1 MQNKNY
7 NIAIV
12 GATGAVGME
21 LLALMTERNFPVN
34 NLTLLASSR
43 SAGKCLEFKGNKIP
57 VKELNKSLFR
67 DTDIAFF
74 SAGSQRSLEYAPTA
88 AEQGAIVIDN
98 SSAYRMDREVPLVIP
113 EINPGDTA
121 SYKKKN
127 IIANPNCT
135 TALMLMGI
143 KPLHDIS
150 RIIRIVATSFQAVSG
165 AGAQAI
171 DELSDQT
178 RKWVNSDEIKS
189 NVFPYQI
196 AFNLIPHI
204 DKFTENGYTKEE
216 MKLLNETQ
224 KILND
229 SNIKVTA
236 TTVRVPVF
244 RSHCISVN
252 VETESKI
259 ELARAMVAFKSFPG
273 LRVLDNPDKNLYPM
287 PIESSGIDDCLIGR
301 IREDYTIDNGINFWI
316 SGDQLRKGAALNAIQ
331 IAEELIKHYV

>member
-1 MQNKNY
+1 MQNKKY

-12 GATGAVGME
+12 GATGAVGLE
-21 LLALMTERNFPVN
+21 LLGLMTERNFPVS
-34 NLTLLASSR
+34 NLLLLASSR
-43 SAGKCLEFKGNKIP
+43 SAGKCLEFQGRKI
-57 VKELNKSLFR
+57 VVQELNEKLFR
-67 DTDIAFF
+67 NIDIAFF
-74 SAGSQRSLEYAPTA
+74 SAGSQRSLDYASIA
-88 AEQGAIVIDN
+88 AQNGVVVIDN
-98 SSAYRMDREVPLVIP
+98 SSAYRMDEDVPLVIP
-113 EINPGDTA
+113 EINPREVA
-121 SYKKKN
+121 LYNRKN

-135 TALMLMGI
+135 TAVMLMGI
-143 KPLHDIS
+143 KPIHDLSGIK
-150 RIIRIVATSFQAVSG
+150 RIVATSFQAVSG

-178 RKWVNSDEIKS
+178 RKWANSDKITS
-189 NVFPYQI
+189 SIFPHQI

-204 DKFTENGYTKEE
+204 DKFTGNGYTKEE

-229 SNIKVTA
+229 NNIMVTA

-252 VETESKI
+252 VETESKVELTRVI
-259 ELARAMVAFKSFPG
+259 EAYKSFPG
-273 LRVLDNPDKNLYPM
+273 LRVVDNPDKSLYPM

-301 IREDYTIDNGINFWI
+301 IREDYTIENGINFWI

-331 IAEELIKHYV
+331 IAEVLITNYV